1 MDYNTLIWI
10 ELVENQNLDFG
21 EDNFGF
27 FDQDNFD
34 FFDLGTLGPN
44 WKMSGDAWG
53 VCRSR
58 ENKAAMAACGEKRDG
73 VSISVS
79 DTVVCPKPRR
89 IGILNPSLNEQSR
102 PSRWHANYQTEI
114 SDSKAGMEL
123 LDIILIKGSYNVEK
137 SITQVASSPP
147 FFSGSP
153 PSRASNP
160 LIQDSQF
167 RNKEFSPLS
176 PLSYQAPNLVS
187 SPSSSAR
194 KGGSCARVKFGQK
207 PAAVRVEGFDCISRD
222 RRSISAVA

>member
-1 MDYNTLIWI
+1 MYSA
-10 ELVENQNLDFG
+10 F
-21 EDNFGF
+21 
-27 FDQDNFD
+27 
-34 FFDLGTLGPN
+34 
-44 WKMSGDAWG
+44 
-53 VCRSR
+53 CRSR

-79 DTVVCPKPRR
+79 DSVVCPKPRR

-137 SITQVASSPP
+137 SIAQVASSPP

-153 PSRASNP
+153 PGRASNP